1 MTVFVFSNN
10 ASTTLAGP
18 IATSATSLSLA
29 AGTGVLF
36 PNPGVGQ
43 QFSMTLVSQTDS
55 NVREIV
61 YCTARNIDTCTVV
74 RGQEGTSPAA
84 FIAGDAVNNWLTA
97 GQMAA
102 MTQSTQLQ
110 QQTGN
115 YAVDTGTAN
124 NIIIALNPAPASL
137 AQLTGAPLWVK
148 VAAQNGGTTT
158 LTVNTLSA
166 TVVQNI
172 DGTNLNPQQVLAG
185 GIAEIVYNGSV
196 FQLLTFDPL
205 ASANTWAQTQTFPNI
220 SSTVGT
226 VGGVVFSGSGL
237 VTSSDIVS
245 GVGTIGNVV
254 MSGNGSLSAPGNI
267 TSTAAKLRAYE
278 GAYNSGDVNCAVI
291 LQDFLLST
299 NGGAFFYRLPNGF
312 VIQGNTATNTTGAD
326 FITFPDP
333 FPNACLQV
341 IAMEGAPG
349 GWNNGANPTIFGV
362 QQISATNFALYVTAW
377 SGGGANAWALRGNIT
392 YRYIAVGY

>member
-1 MTVFVFSNN
+1 MTVFVFANN

-29 AGTGVLF
+29 AGTGGLF

-61 YCTARNIDTCTVV
+61 YCTARNIDTCTVI
-74 RGQEGTSPAA
+74 RGQENTSPAA

-115 YAVDTGTAN
+115 YAIDTGTAN

-137 AQLTGAPLWVK
+137 AQLTGAPLRIK

-205 ASANTWAQTQTFPNI
+205 ASANTWGQTQTFPNI
-220 SSTVGT
+220 VSSIGT
-226 VGGVVFSGSGL
+226 VGGVVFSGAGQ
-237 VTSSDIVS
+237 VTSNNIVS
-245 GVGTIGNVV
+245 GIGSIGTVV
-254 MSGNGSLSAPGNI
+254 MPGNGSLSAPGNI
-267 TSTAAKLRAYE
+267 TSTTAKLRAYE
-278 GAYNSGDVNCAVI
+278 GAFNSGDPNCATI
-291 LQDFLLST
+291 LQDFVISANSLAGVLQ
-299 NGGAFFYRLPNGF
+299 LPNGYL
-312 VIQGNTATNTTGAD
+312 IQTNTIVNTTGAD
-326 FITFPDP
+326 FINFPVP
-333 FPNACLQV
+333 FVNACFNV
-341 IAMEGAPG
+341 IACEGAPT
-349 GWNNGANPTIFGV
+349 GWSNGAFPTIFGT
-362 QQISATNFALYVTAW
+362 QQYSLTNFALYVSAW
-377 SGGGANAWALRGNIT
+377 TGTGWALKGSVTTRFV
-392 YRYIAVGY
+392 AFGY

>member
-10 ASTTLAGP
+10 ALTTLAGP

-137 AQLTGAPLWVK
+137 AQLTGAPLRVK
-148 VAAQNGGTTT
+148 VAAQNGGTTITVKAGTAIEQSWNGT
-158 LTVNTLSA
+158 LIGFGLPTVM
-166 TVVQNI
+166 
-172 DGTNLNPQQVLAG
+172 TNL
-185 GIAEIVYNGSV
+185 
-196 FQLLTFDPL
+196 
-205 ASANTWAQTQTFPNI
+205 
-220 SSTVGT
+220 
-226 VGGVVFSGSGL
+226 
-237 VTSSDIVS
+237 
-245 GVGTIGNVV
+245 
-254 MSGNGSLSAPGNI
+254 I
-267 TSTAAKLRAYE
+267 TSYAGHYDT
-278 GAYNSGDVNCAVI
+278 
-291 LQDFLLST
+291 
-299 NGGAFFYRLPNGF
+299 
-312 VIQGNTATNTTGAD
+312 NTATTN
-326 FITFPDP
+326 
-333 FPNACLQV
+333 
-341 IAMEGAPG
+341 
-349 GWNNGANPTIFGV
+349 
-362 QQISATNFALYVTAW
+362 SAICQLSPELSMASRRF
-377 SGGGANAWALRGNIT
+377 
-392 YRYIAVGY
+392 